1 MGKLLNRIFE
11 EIIQNEADVIESNCQ
26 MDEEIKQILESY
38 EGYEGEVSEELRDK
52 FFDAAFTAQR
62 KGFML
67 GMRYAVKL
75 YTEITEQ

>member
-11 EIIQNEADVIESNCQ
+11 EIIQNEADVIESNCR
-26 MDEEIKQILESY
+26 MDEEIKQILES
-38 EGYEGEVSEELRDK
+38 YEGEVSEELRDK
-52 FFDAAFTAQR
+52 FFDAAFTVQR

>member
-1 MGKLLNRIFE
+1 
-11 EIIQNEADVIESNCQ
+11 
-26 MDEEIKQILESY
+26 MDEEIKQILES
-38 EGYEGEVSEELRDK
+38 YEGEVSEELRDK